1 MSKRHG
7 IPLLLTTLYLAA
19 SGCSDPYTS
28 QPPESA
34 DGTPEGEVPGRVP
47 AMERQRLRQASG
59 ELSPTPQAAARAF
72 ALAYL
77 NWTATTVAR
86 RYRALS
92 REAIGQARQELLQT
106 AASAGTDP
114 QPVGTRVANRGTV
127 SGVIEQPG
135 GWMLVVSHERL
146 TPGGGQTEPPR
157 HRVYRVHAAP
167 QAGGFVVDHWQGQP

>member
-1 MSKRHG
+1 MTKRRA
-7 IPLLLTTLYLAA
+7 IALLLTLALAA

-28 QPPESA
+28 KSPKPST
-34 DGTPEGEVPGRVP
+34 GTPEGELPGPVPT
-47 AMERQRLRQASG
+47 AERQRLRRATGQPSG
-59 ELSPTPQAAARAF
+59 TPQAAARAF

-77 NWTATTVAR
+77 NWTDATVAR

-92 REAIGQARQELLQT
+92 RRATGQARQELLQT

-114 QPVGTRVANRGTV
+114 QLIGTRAANRGTV

-135 GWMLVVSHERL
+135 GWMLLVSHERL